1 MTNYETIT
9 RADRHYLTLMNHTR
23 ADLNA
28 ALDYV
33 CSAFAHNPERA
44 ISESNQATVAAIDA
58 INRALKALNAP
69 RPVRKYR
76 VKLIKTKHFYA
87 VHRKNGT
94 YAIRRYGTTI
104 PRICDTITDAAAT
117 INQLQLCYDRDN
129 QLWFI

>member
-1 MTNYETIT
+1 MTNYDSIT
-9 RADRHYLTLMNHTR
+9 RADRHYLTIMNHTR
-23 ADLNA
+23 ADLKT

-58 INRALKALNAP
+58 INRALSALNAP

-76 VKLIKTKHFYA
+76 VKLIKTRHFYA
-87 VHRKNGT
+87 VHRKNGM

-104 PRICDTITDAAAT
+104 PRICDTIGNAT
-117 INQLQLCYDRDN
+117 TTIALLQRLYNESGC
-129 QLWFI
+129 